1 MDAAWA
7 GGALLS
13 PAHRNL
19 LSGIEHADSVTIDPH
34 KWLAVPMGA
43 GMYLTRDWTAL
54 EAAFSVSTGYM
65 PSASHEHRDPYIHS
79 LQWSRRFNGAKLFM
93 ALATLGLDGYAAM
106 IDRQFALGTR
116 LRNAIAEAGF
126 TRSSTIAAAARLLRS
141 EGRRERGADCRRVNA
156 TGEAWIA
163 SVALRGK
170 PCIRACITSF
180 ETGEEDI
187 DALVG
192 PAGPRAGRLA
202 AIDPARVRA
211 YPNERMLLARR
222 MASTAAASAREILT
236 GLHEIMAKRGSAQS
250 KLDRVVDLI
259 AEAMRSDV
267 CSIYLLR
274 DNHLEL
280 FATHG
285 LRKEAVHVTRLRMGE
300 GLVGTIA
307 AEGRILNLAEAAQH
321 PAFAY
326 RPETGEERFH
336 SFAGVPIVRLESPIG
351 VLAVQNAEPRRYEDV
366 EIEALQTVAM
376 VLSEMIGGA
385 RLVDGA
391 RRSRLRSA
399 GPLRLTGLR
408 LVAGMAKG
416 VAVFHEPR
424 IVVEHT
430 VAEDTEAERDR
441 VYSAFRKMREQIDN
455 MARDAEFGT
464 TGEHQEIL
472 ETYRMFAY
480 DEGWS
485 RRINEAIDSG
495 LTAEAAIERVQQRT
509 RARMQEIDDPL
520 LKERMHD
527 LEDLSN
533 RLLRIVSG
541 RMGTAAQTGL
551 AHDAVL
557 IARNLGPA
565 ELLEYDRRRLKAVL
579 LEEGS
584 LTSHMT
590 IVARAIGVPVI
601 GRLND
606 IRHSVEEGETIL
618 VDGDNGS
625 VIIRPTR
632 QLLAGF
638 EHRMAMSQKRRAE
651 FAAVRTLP
659 AETRDGVKV
668 SVMVNAGLAE
678 DAVALPMTGADG
690 IGLFRTEFQF
700 LVSATLPGRD
710 RQQRL
715 YTKVLEAAG
724 DRPVVF
730 RTVDIGGD
738 KALPYLTD
746 DETEEQAE
754 NPAMGWRALR
764 LSLDR
769 STLMKAQA
777 RALIEASA
785 GKVLRVMFPMVSEPW
800 EYEQARALFEEQLEW
815 AAKAKRKRQ
824 ARGVRRNARSAE
836 PCRNARP
843 AAAARGLHLDRHQRP
858 HPIPVRGRPLR
869 PAPCAPLRLAQP
881 GDPALPEARARRRA
895 RGRACRREFAAKW
908 PGGRSKRWR

>member
-1 MDAAWA
+1 
-7 GGALLS
+7 
-13 PAHRNL
+13 
-19 LSGIEHADSVTIDPH
+19 
-34 KWLAVPMGA
+34 
-43 GMYLTRDWTAL
+43 
-54 EAAFSVSTGYM
+54 
-65 PSASHEHRDPYIHS
+65 
-79 LQWSRRFNGAKLFM
+79 
-93 ALATLGLDGYAAM
+93 
-106 IDRQFALGTR
+106 
-116 LRNAIAEAGF
+116 
-126 TRSSTIAAAARLLRS
+126 
-141 EGRRERGADCRRVNA
+141 
-156 TGEAWIA
+156 
-163 SVALRGK
+163 
-170 PCIRACITSF
+170 
-180 ETGEEDI
+180 
-187 DALVG
+187 
-192 PAGPRAGRLA
+192 
-202 AIDPARVRA
+202 
-211 YPNERMLLARR
+211 

-236 GLHEIMAKRGSAQS
+236 GLHDIMAKRGSAQS

-259 AEAMRSDV
+259 AEAMGSAV

-274 DNHLEL
+274 DNCLEL

-307 AEGRILNLAEAAQH
+307 EGRILNLAEAAEH

-336 SFAGVPIVRLESPIG
+336 SFAGVPIVRLETPIG

-376 VLSEMIGGA
+376 VLSEMIGAA

-399 GPLRLTGLR
+399 GPLRLSGLK

-416 VAVFHEPR
+416 AAVFHEPR

-430 VAEDTEAERDR
+430 VAEDIEAERER
-441 VYSAFRKMREQIDN
+441 VYGAFRKMREQIDN
-455 MARDAEFGT
+455 MAKEAEFGT

-485 RRINEAIDSG
+485 RRINSAIDSG
-495 LTAEAAIERVQQRT
+495 LTAEAAIERVQQRM

-520 LKERMHD
+520 LQERMHD

-541 RMGTAAQTGL
+541 RMGTAAQSGL
-551 AHDAVL
+551 TRDTVL
-557 IARNLGPA
+557 VARNLGPA
-565 ELLEYDRRRLKAVL
+565 DLLEYDRRRLKAVV

-601 GRLND
+601 GRLHD

-625 VIIRPTR
+625 VIVRPTR
-632 QLLAGF
+632 PLTTGF
-638 EHRMAMSQKRRAE
+638 EHRMALSQKRRAE

-659 AETRDGVKV
+659 ARTRDGVHV

-678 DAVALPMTGADG
+678 DAAALAMSGADG

-724 DRPVVF
+724 ERPVVF

-746 DETEEQAE
+746 EAEEQAE

-764 LSLDR
+764 LSLNR

-777 RALIEASA
+777 RALIEASG

-800 EYEQARALFEEQLEW
+800 EYEEARALFEQQVEW
-815 AAKAKRKRQ
+815 ARRAKRPVPTRVDYGAMLEVPSLAEMLDLLLPRLDFISIGTNDLTQFLFAADRSDPRLAQRYDWLSPAILRFLKR
-824 ARGVRRNARSAE
+824 VLD
-836 PCRNARP
+836 
-843 AAAARGLHLDRHQRP
+843 AARAAGVPAR
-858 HPIPVRGRPLR
+858 VCGEMAGRPLEAMALIGIGAENFSIT
-869 PAPCAPLRLAQP
+869 PAGVGPIKAMVRSLDAT
-881 GDPALPEARARRRA
+881 AVRARLDQLLGRPPKDMRKALADWARRHSVTI
-895 RGRACRREFAAKW
+895 G
-908 PGGRSKRWR
+908 